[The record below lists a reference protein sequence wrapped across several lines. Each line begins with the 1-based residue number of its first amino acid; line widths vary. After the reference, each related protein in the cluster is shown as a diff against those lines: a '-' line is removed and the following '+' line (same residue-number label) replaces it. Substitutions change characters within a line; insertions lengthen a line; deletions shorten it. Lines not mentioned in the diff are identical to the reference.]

1 MINPKI
7 SVIVPVHNAE
17 RYLAKC
23 LDSLVSQTLKEIEII
38 LIDDASTDAS
48 PVILQTYAQ
57 KDNRIRL
64 ITHESPKGPGG
75 ARNAGLAL
83 AKGTY
88 IAFVD
93 SDDWLDTGALSFLS
107 ATMDKEQVDILGFG
121 YRFVNEQNKVTSVR
135 SKTQMYTGTEAL
147 RAYLLQEIPI
157 AVWNKIYTRAILLQN
172 TPLFASDCYY
182 EDMVAT
188 FRVLATCKRFT
199 ETPAVFYNYLE
210 HQGSIMRSFSLR
222 HLADYKRS
230 FTDLK
235 AFHQSLHLPF
245 QEELHAFLVQHA
257 ANAYKQVLAKENQD
271 LFADYVS
278 QLPEFAVQGMHLVA
292 LQNQKNAKNIQTLL
306 AYDVQHLSKWALLL
320 ICCIFHLQQIAR
332 MLKNKFIK

>member
-7 SVIVPVHNAE
+7 SVVVPVHNAE
-17 RYLAKC
+17 KYLAKC
-23 LDSLVSQTLKEIEII
+23 IDSLLAQTLAAIEII
-38 LIDDASTDAS
+38 LVDDASSDAS

-93 SDDWLDTGALSFLS
+93 SDDWLDKEALSFLS

-135 SKTQMYTGTEAL
+135 SKTQTYTGTEAL

-157 AVWNKIYTRAILLQN
+157 AVWNKMYKREILLQN

-188 FRVLATCKRFT
+188 FRLLATCKGFM
-199 ETPAVFYNYLE
+199 EIPAVFYNYVE
-210 HQGSIMRSFSLR
+210 HKESIMRSFSLR

-230 FTDLK
+230 FADLK

-245 QEELHAFLVQHA
+245 QEELYAFLVQHA
-257 ANAYKQVLAKENQD
+257 ANAYQQVLAKENQD
-271 LFADYVS
+271 LFADYVA

-292 LQNQKNAKNIQTLL
+292 LQAQKKEKKIWALL
-306 AYDVQHLSKWALLL
+306 GYDMQSLSKWAFFL
-320 ICCIFHLQQIAR
+320 IHGIFHLQQIAR
-332 MLKNKFIK
+332 VIKRKLVK

>member
-1 MINPKI
+1 MMNPKI
-7 SVIVPVHNAE
+7 SVIVPVYNTE

-23 LDSLVSQTLKEIEII
+23 LDSLVSQTLNEIEII

-48 PVILQTYAQ
+48 TLILQTYAQ

-64 ITHESPKGPGG
+64 VTYESPKGPGG

-93 SDDWLDTGALSFLS
+93 SDDWLDTGAFAVLCEK
-107 ATMDKEQVDILGFG
+107 MDKEQVDILGFG
-121 YRFVNEQNKVTSVR
+121 YRFVNAQNKVTSVR
-135 SKTQMYTGTEAL
+135 SKTQTYTGTEAL

-157 AVWNKIYTRAILLQN
+157 AVWNKMYKREMLLQN

-188 FRVLATCKRFT
+188 FRVLATCKRFM
-199 ETPAVFYNYLE
+199 EIPEVFYNYVE

-222 HLADYKRS
+222 HIADYKRS
-230 FTDLK
+230 FEDLK
-235 AFHQSLHLPF
+235 AFHQSLNLPYP
-245 QEELHAFLVQHA
+245 EELHAFLVKHA
-257 ANAYKQVLAKENQD
+257 ANAYKQILEREDKD

-292 LQNQKNAKNIQTLL
+292 LQNQKNVKNIQTLL
-306 AYDVQHLSKWALLL
+306 AYDVQHLSKWALLF